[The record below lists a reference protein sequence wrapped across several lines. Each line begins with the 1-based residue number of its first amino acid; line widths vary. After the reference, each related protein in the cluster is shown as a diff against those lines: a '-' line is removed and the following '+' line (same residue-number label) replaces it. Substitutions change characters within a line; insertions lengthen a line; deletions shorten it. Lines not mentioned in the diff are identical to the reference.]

1 MKFTRTI
8 LVAAL
13 VLAFGLAATGC
24 SNEDV
29 AAKVNGE
36 KITVEELNQQVEQLK
51 KQYPTMFEGADGEG
65 RLIDFKQRLLN
76 NLIDQELVRQAAEDK
91 GVQVTDADVDKQ
103 ITQLKSGFDDDKA
116 FTEALTSAGMTEDSL
131 KGQIREQLLTQKL
144 IESLDA
150 SATATDAEI
159 KAYYEANKEQFD
171 QKAAKRASH
180 ILFKPEDKAT
190 AEKVLKELNSGGDF
204 AQLAKKYST
213 DTATA
218 ANGGDL
224 GWPTSAYVEE
234 FQKALDGLK
243 VGETSKLV
251 KTPYGYH
258 IIRVTDEREASQQ
271 KLEDVKDQI
280 SQILVQQSRAD
291 AYQKFLDQLRKK
303 AKIEIL
309 IAELKTPTGSTES
322 TATK

>member
-8 LVAAL
+8 LAVAL
-13 VLAFGLAATGC
+13 VSALALAATGC
-24 SNEDV
+24 NSDNV
-29 AAKVNGE
+29 AATVNGE

-91 GVQVTDADVDKQ
+91 DIEVTDADVEKQ
-103 ITQLKSGFDDDKA
+103 ITQLKSGFDDDTA
-116 FTEALTSAGMTEDSL
+116 FNEALTSAGMTLDTL
-131 KGQIREQLLTQKL
+131 QTQIREQLLTQKL

-150 SATATDAEI
+150 SATATDAEV
-159 KAYYEANKEQFD
+159 KTYYDANKDQFFQD
-171 QKAAKRASH
+171 AAKRASH
-180 ILFKPEDKAT
+180 ILFKPEDKEN
-190 AEKVLKELNSGGDF
+190 AEKVLKELEDGGDF

-234 FQKALDGLK
+234 LQKAIDELK
-243 VGETSKLV
+243 VGDTSAVV

-258 IIRVTDEREASQQ
+258 IIRVTDERDATQQ

-280 SQILVQQSRAD
+280 KQILVQQTRAD
-291 AYQKFLDQLRKK
+291 AYQKFLDALRKK
-303 AKIEIL
+303 ATIEIL
-309 IAELKTPTGSTES
+309 IPELKAATGSTES